1 MSRIR
6 MLLVGTVAAGLLLLS
21 VGVARAD
28 NLQQINSL
36 SAVESDGEASYQL
49 TASSAN
55 GQGGDG
61 ENGCNAT
68 PASPVT
74 FTITTPDGVTA
85 VPASLT
91 FTSCQQQ
98 DPNNAQTVTFSG
110 ASLAGNYS
118 ATWVDS
124 GPGGYNVNPATF
136 SLDEVEPPVEEDDVD
151 PVIVVPA
158 DITQEA
164 TGPNGASVSFNVTAT
179 DNEDPNPQIVCEP
192 ASGSTFALGTTQV
205 NCTAT
210 DASGNSASASFNVT
224 VQDTTPPAFSNLP
237 ADSSVYGWNGFFQ
250 PIDNGG
256 VVNKAKAGQS
266 IPVKFNLDGPANVN
280 FTPPTAIDLVN
291 GVRPVSCD
299 WASGVSFPQG
309 TTTVTC
315 TASDLSGNTGSDS
328 FTVTVNGGNLGTASC
343 TRATRTSRS
352 ATCLRP
358 TWSTASRSTQPR
370 PRACTTTPW
379 PSSTC
384 TSGPRPRTGPARAGP
399 SGSSSPTAAS
409 TPRCSTSRSSTG
421 ERRRVMD
428 CPAPFPYVTWR
439 TPHSPSS
446 QGLQGLLLREART
459 SFAIGG

>member
-1 MSRIR
+1 MSRTR
-6 MLLVGTVAAGLLLLS
+6 MLLVGTVAAGLLLMP
-21 VGVARAD
+21 VAARAD
-28 NLQQINSL
+28 NLQQINAL

-49 TASSAN
+49 TAHNAN

-74 FTITTPDGVTA
+74 FTIVTPDGVTA
-85 VPASLT
+85 DPETLT

-98 DPNNAQTVTFSG
+98 DPNNAQAVTFSG

-118 ATWVDS
+118 ATWADS
-124 GPGGYNVNPATF
+124 GPGGYNVQPATF
-136 SLDEVEPPVEEDDVD
+136 SLDEVEPPVEDDNVD

-205 NCTAT
+205 HCTAT

-224 VQDTTPPAFSNLP
+224 VQDTTPPEFSNLP
-237 ADSSVYGWNGFFQ
+237 GDASVYGWNGFFQ

-280 FTPPTAIDLVN
+280 FTPPTATDLVDGN
-291 GVRPVSCD
+291 RPVSCD
-299 WASGVSFPQG
+299 FASGASFPQG
-309 TTTVTC
+309 VTTVTC

-328 FTVTVNGGNLGTASC
+328 FTVTVNGGDMGTSIMYPGYPNFALGNV
-343 TRATRTSRS
+343 
-352 ATCLRP
+352 P
-358 TWSTASRSTQPR
+358 
-370 PRACTTTPW
+370 
-379 PSSTC
+379 
-384 TSGPRPRTGPARAGP
+384 PANVVDGLEEY
-399 SGSSSPTAAS
+399 AAS
-409 TPRCSTSRSSTG
+409 TPGLHYDPVAKQYVYVWATSKDWAGMSGTL
-421 ERRRVMD
+421 RVKLAD
-428 CPAPFPYVTWR
+428 GSVHTALFYF
-439 TPHSPSS
+439 
-446 QGLQGLLLREART
+446 QK
-459 SFAIGG
+459 

>member
-328 FTVTVNGGNLGTASC
+328 FIVTVNGGNLGNSIMYPGYPNFAIGNV
-343 TRATRTSRS
+343 
-352 ATCLRP
+352 P
-358 TWSTASRSTQPR
+358 
-370 PRACTTTPW
+370 
-379 PSSTC
+379 
-384 TSGPRPRTGPARAGP
+384 PANVVDGLEEY
-399 SGSSSPTAAS
+399 AAS
-409 TPRCSTSRSSTG
+409 TPGLHYDPVAKQYVYVWATSKDWAGKSGTL
-421 ERRRVMD
+421 RVKLAD
-428 CPAPFPYVTWR
+428 
-439 TPHSPSS
+439 
-446 QGLQGLLLREART
+446 
-459 SFAIGG
+459 GGVHTALFNFQK